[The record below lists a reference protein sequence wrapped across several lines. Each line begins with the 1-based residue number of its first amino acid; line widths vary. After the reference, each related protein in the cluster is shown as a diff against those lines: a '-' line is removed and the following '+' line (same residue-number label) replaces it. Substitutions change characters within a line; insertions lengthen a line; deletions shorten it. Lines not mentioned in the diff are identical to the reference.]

1 MIFMEDL
8 IMKNLPTLNFV
19 EIVCLYLLFD
29 VKKSLNKLSAAI
41 EKLSDKVDKI
51 ERLELKVD
59 SLEKELKK
67 LL

>member
-1 MIFMEDL
+1 MILEDF

-51 ERLELKVD
+51 ERLEQKVEG
-59 SLEKELKK
+59 LETELKK